1 MADDTTQVWGYSK
14 DGAQLFDLKPGEK
27 LPEGTFD
34 SPASV
39 PGSEAQ
45 KAYIADAEREGAP
58 TPLVTEAPPAPSAKA
73 DKADKAADKA
83 DTDTKA
89 GK

>member
-1 MADDTTQVWGYSK
+1 MADDTMQVWGYSK

-45 KAYIADAEREGAP
+45 KVLYRRRGARGRADAAGYRGA
-58 TPLVTEAPPAPSAKA
+58 ACGSRQ
-73 DKADKAADKA
+73 
-83 DTDTKA
+83 
-89 GK
+89 GGQGGQGSRQGRHGHQGR